1 MAVRG
6 SLQDLDLLTL
16 LQMTCE
22 EGGDAHITLQRGV
35 ESASL
40 YIQAGQIVHA
50 EGQTHKGEDMVY
62 EVLGWKDG
70 SFALTRT
77 VPAPTVSIQRDWN
90 SLLLEGLRRLD
101 EQEDSTDSPM
111 AETRQQQI
119 LAVSD
124 DAATLAEIHSAIAPY
139 GAELNLTTADSQK
152 AAIALLNT
160 PPDVLVLAWQGSPT
174 EQGELFSTLVA
185 DKLTIPIIIYI
196 QNGESK
202 MPPVSPLNPVVFLRL
217 PPDSAELIAAVWAQV
232 AREATGEP
240 VGLPLFTLCEWIRL
254 AKHTCLI
261 RVSTPHDEGMLA
273 FVEGVLLNA
282 VTGQKLG
289 EAAVKS
295 IFGWEGIT
303 LEFATIGA
311 KVKPL
316 IERPLKAI
324 LSVTDPQPVVLAYKS
339 VVEVEDAVA
348 DKAPEPEP
356 VAESSVATQDNEAS
370 GGDTSLIEENPK
382 KENDLL
388 SSAMDD
394 SVGAEAEADSFASS
408 EVARSDASDSASPL
422 LDTKAE
428 PDAVPTSVA
437 VAPDTETLAS
447 DSIHGDTSKEVS
459 PPLSGTEEMAQ
470 TTEDKIQK
478 TMSEVMT
485 INGALGVA
493 LVDITSGMAL
503 GKMGNTGLDLD
514 IAAAGNSE
522 VVKAKLN
529 VMRDLGIRGEIED
542 ILITLQNQYHLI
554 RPLGSDST
562 LFLYVVLNKDTANL
576 ALARRQ
582 LSKSEAGLV
591 M

>member
-22 EGGDAHITLQRGV
+22 EGGDAQITLQRGV

-40 YIQAGQIVHA
+40 YIQGGQIVHA
-50 EGQTHKGEDMVY
+50 EGQAHKGEDMVY

-77 VPAPTVSIQRDWN
+77 VPAPAVSIQRDWN

-111 AETRQQQI
+111 AETRQQHI
-119 LAVSD
+119 LVVSD
-124 DAATLAEIHSAIAPY
+124 DAATLAEIRSAIAPY

-152 AAIALLNT
+152 AAIALLDT
-160 PPDVLVLAWQGSPT
+160 PPDVLVLAWQGPPT
-174 EQGELFSTLVA
+174 EQGELFSTVVA
-185 DKLTIPIIIYI
+185 QRLPIPTIVYI
-196 QNGESK
+196 QNDESK
-202 MPPVSPLNPVVFLRL
+202 MPSVSPLNPVVFLRL
-217 PPDSAELIAAVWAQV
+217 PPDSTELIAAVWAQV

-295 IFGWEGIT
+295 IFGWEGVT

-324 LSVTDPQPVVLAYKS
+324 LSGTEPQPVVIADKP
-339 VVEVEDAVA
+339 VVKVEDEAA
-348 DKAPEPEP
+348 DKAPEPEA
-356 VAESSVATQDNEAS
+356 AEHSVISRNEDET
-370 GGDTSLIEENPK
+370 GDDTFLTEAPTEKEEELP
-382 KENDLL
+382 
-388 SSAMDD
+388 SSATDD
-394 SVGAEAEADSFASS
+394 SVSTEAEDDSFASS

-422 LDTKAE
+422 LHTKAD
-428 PDAVPTSVA
+428 PDAVPTSVV

-447 DSIHGDTSKEVS
+447 DSIHGDTSKEDS

>member
-22 EGGDAHITLQRGV
+22 EGGDAQITLQRGV

-50 EGQTHKGEDMVY
+50 EGQTQQGEAMVY
-62 EVLGWKDG
+62 EVLAWKDG
-70 SFALTRT
+70 TFALTRT
-77 VPAPTVSIQRDWN
+77 VPAPAISIQRDWN

-101 EQEDSTDSPM
+101 EQNGSPEH
-111 AETRQQQI
+111 AVSETRHHTI

-124 DAATLAEIHSAIAPY
+124 DAATLAEIRSAVTPYSSELSLTIA
-139 GAELNLTTADSQK
+139 ESQK
-152 AAIALLNT
+152 AAIALLDT
-160 PPDVLVLAWQGSPT
+160 PPDVLIVAWQGNPALD
-174 EQGELFSTLVA
+174 GELFASLVA
-185 DKLTIPIIIYI
+185 EQLTIPTIVYV
-196 QNGESK
+196 QNDESK
-202 MPPVSPLNPVVFLRL
+202 MPPVGPLNPVVFLRL
-217 PPDSAELIAAVWAQV
+217 PPDSAELMAAIWGQV
-232 AREATGEP
+232 AREATGEA
-240 VGLPLFTLCEWIRL
+240 VGLPLFTLCEWVRL

-289 EAAVKS
+289 EAAVNT
-295 IFGWEGIT
+295 IFGWESIT

-324 LSVTDPQPVVLAYKS
+324 LSGPEPQPTTTPTETPAASNPDTTILKPDP
-339 VVEVEDAVA
+339 VETPAAPVE
-348 DKAPEPEP
+348 APP
-356 VAESSVATQDNEAS
+356 AS
-370 GGDTSLIEENPK
+370 GDTSPALQETLE
-382 KENDLL
+382 KEKVPP
-388 SSAMDD
+388 SSVTED
-394 SVGAEAEADSFASS
+394 SGATAEPLEAAATADSP
-408 EVARSDASDSASPL
+408 RSDASDPATPL
-422 LDTKAE
+422 PIVEAVPDDAPTPVDVAPE
-428 PDAVPTSVA
+428 PDL
-437 VAPDTETLAS
+437 LAS
-447 DSIHGDTSKEVS
+447 HPIHGDPTTTVS
-459 PPLSGTEEMAQ
+459 PPLSGEKEMAQ
-470 TTEDKIQK
+470 TTEDRIEK
-478 TMSEVMT
+478 TLAEIMT

-503 GKMGNTGLDLD
+503 GKTGNTGLDLD

-522 VVKAKLN
+522 VVKAKMN

-542 ILITLQNQYHLI
+542 ILITLQTQYHLI
-554 RPLGSDST
+554 RPLGSDSS
-562 LFLYVVLNKDTANL
+562 LFLYVVLNKETSNL

-582 LSKSEAGLV
+582 LSKAEAGLV
-591 M
+591 V